1 MSADMNAENVEDVF
15 QEVADLARETGAVG
29 APEIERFARKQKTN
43 KLQEVLDYLRVCIK
57 YQEFDLEATRRE
69 NEFLKKENKQL
80 EIRLS
85 AIGG

>member
-15 QEVADLARETGAVG
+15 QEVADLARETGTVG